1 MPIFQ
6 KTTPREMT
14 WRMAIFSV
22 IFFVMMAVTSW
33 MGVRGTSM
41 IFFGFGCAAA
51 VLAVY
56 WALRDKR
63 DTHG

>member
-6 KTTPREMT
+6 KTTPREMK

-33 MGVRGTSM
+33 MGVRSTGM
-41 IFFGFGCAAA
+41 IFFVFGCAAA
-51 VLAVY
+51 ALAVY

-63 DTHG
+63 DRQG